1 MTALA
6 IDVHDL
12 RKSFGTRLVI
22 DGLTLQVPEGEICGF
37 LGGNGSG
44 KTTTIR
50 MLCGLLRPD
59 GGGGTCLGLDLLRD
73 APRIR
78 LQIGYM
84 TQRFSFYGD
93 LTVAENLEFVARLY
107 QIRDRRRVIAEVLER
122 IGLADRADQLAQE
135 LSGGWKQRM
144 ALAACVLHRPR
155 LLLLDEP
162 TAGVDAKARREF
174 WDMIHEMAADGMTV
188 LVSTHYMDEAER
200 CQRVV
205 YLAGGRLVVQGTAD
219 EVVRA
224 AHLVTFEA
232 TGDGIEQ
239 AVRRLRG
246 LPGVETAAVFGRA
259 LRIAGMDRAALRAR
273 DRRPRRWRRCTGRRS
288 SRGSTTCSSTCS
300 AGHRG
305 MNRFSF
311 ARLFAMLIKESLQ
324 MRRDRATV
332 GLTVMLPLVQ
342 LFLFGYAINANPRHL
357 PTGLL
362 AAEHSTYER
371 TLAAALQNTGYFDI
385 RPMASEDEAEQA
397 LARGDVMFV
406 LNIPPD
412 FSRRVDR
419 GEQPQVLMDADATD
433 PTAIANATAAVVAL
447 NATVLNRD
455 LPADM
460 QVNPSQPPFQIVLHA
475 RYNPEQLTALNI
487 VPGLIG
493 LILTVSTLVMTTL
506 AITRERESGTMENL
520 LAMPVRP
527 VEVMLGKIIP
537 YVGLAYVQIAL
548 ILLVSVTVFA
558 VPVRGSI
565 PLLLFALGVFIA
577 CNLAMGFAFSTM
589 AKTQMQ
595 AQQLAQFGLLPSIML
610 SGFMFPFQGM
620 PALGA
625 LHRRGGAADARA
637 ADLPRRAAE
646 GQRAGAD
653 LAGPVADGA
662 VRDGGGRDRGQLY
675 RETLD

>member
-12 RKSFGTRLVI
+12 RKSFGARPVI

-59 GGGGTCLGLDLLRD
+59 GGSGTCLGMDLLRD

-93 LTVAENLEFVARLY
+93 LTVTENLEFVARLY
-107 QIRDRRRVIAEVLER
+107 QIRDRRRAVAEVLER

-219 EVVRA
+219 EVVHA

-239 AVRRLRG
+239 AVRQLRH

-259 LRIAGMDRAALRAR
+259 LRIAGMDRAALRAAIDSLGDDDAALGGGR
-273 DRRPRRWRRCTGRRS
+273 AAARRRVHPHA
-288 SRGSTTCSSTCS
+288 

-305 MNRFSF
+305 MNGFSF

-371 TLAAALQNTGYFDI
+371 TLA
-385 RPMASEDEAEQA
+385 
-397 LARGDVMFV
+397 
-406 LNIPPD
+406 
-412 FSRRVDR
+412 
-419 GEQPQVLMDADATD
+419 
-433 PTAIANATAAVVAL
+433 
-447 NATVLNRD
+447 
-455 LPADM
+455 
-460 QVNPSQPPFQIVLHA
+460 
-475 RYNPEQLTALNI
+475 
-487 VPGLIG
+487 
-493 LILTVSTLVMTTL
+493 
-506 AITRERESGTMENL
+506 
-520 LAMPVRP
+520 
-527 VEVMLGKIIP
+527 
-537 YVGLAYVQIAL
+537 
-548 ILLVSVTVFA
+548 
-558 VPVRGSI
+558 
-565 PLLLFALGVFIA
+565 
-577 CNLAMGFAFSTM
+577 
-589 AKTQMQ
+589 
-595 AQQLAQFGLLPSIML
+595 
-610 SGFMFPFQGM
+610 
-620 PALGA
+620 
-625 LHRRGGAADARA
+625 GGAAEHRVFRHPADGDRGRGRAGAGARRRDVRA
-637 ADLPRRAAE
+637 EHSAGLLAPHRSRRAA
-646 GQRAGAD
+646 AGAD
-653 LAGPVADGA
+653 GRRCHRSD
-662 VRDGGGRDRGQLY
+662 RDRQRDRGGGGAERHGAEPRPAGGHAGAAGAAAVPDRAARPLQSGADH
-675 RETLD
+675 RAEHRARADRADPDRIHAGDDDARHHARARDRARWRTCWRCRCGRWR